1 MQGKIADFGIP
12 EIFQLVTSQ
21 QKSGALTIRGDER
34 ETIFLFSEGKIVD
47 VQPDRHKAP
56 STLIG
61 NMLVDAGYLTTE
73 ELQRILALQEK
84 EKKKIGEILVEKG
97 KISREALAQY
107 LNLQV
112 KDSLYFSLRI
122 KEGDYRFEVFAVRP
136 PAWMATPISGDRLL
150 MEGMQFL
157 DEYAWIR
164 EKFPPERFKVVR
176 KWGVKIDPMA
186 LPSQE
191 REVWGGIYFSSDPYQ
206 VFRKAC
212 LTWHEGLKA
221 LWGLWDRGLVEI
233 SPVDSETQDTG
244 RAVREDI
251 ARRFSI
257 GCVRAA
263 IWSLAAIVAGF
274 WVYRILLS
282 PPASHLLAGWAEFY
296 R

>member
-21 QKSGALTIRGDER
+21 QKSGALTILGDER

-61 NMLVDAGYLTTE
+61 NILVDAGYLTTE

-122 KEGDYRFEVFAVRP
+122 REGDYRFEVFAVRP
-136 PAWMATPISGDRLL
+136 PAWMATPTRGDRVL

-157 DEYAWIR
+157 DEYALIR

-176 KWGVKIDPMA
+176 KWGVKIDPMV

-191 REVWGGIYFSSDPYQ
+191 RVVWGAVYFSSDPYQ

-233 SPVDSETQDTG
+233 SPVDMETQEAG
-244 RAVREDI
+244 RAILEDI

-257 GCVRAA
+257 SCVRAA
-263 IWSLAAIVAGF
+263 IWSVAAIVAGI
-274 WVYRILLS
+274 WLNRILFS
-282 PPASHLLAGWAEFY
+282 SPASHLLAGWAEFY